1 MTDYTYL
8 GDGPLQRYVTAILIT
23 LAAAPA
29 LSQTIP
35 GTIELTP
42 YGAYSFGG
50 TFKDEDS
57 AIEAKLQ
64 DSGSYGLIFDLQRKD
79 NTQIELIYSLQ
90 RTDASVDDATIAD
103 VNMHY
108 LQLGGTYQFEE
119 IGKVLPFM
127 SATLG
132 ATHIDVDTEGYG
144 SDTFFGFSIGGGLQI
159 APTSRLGLRL
169 EARAFGTTLSSGSTI
184 FCLSDP
190 GGGQAGCAITVK
202 GDVLWQFQAMAG
214 IVFRF

>member
-1 MTDYTYL
+1 MKKSVAAFL
-8 GDGPLQRYVTAILIT
+8 AILI
-23 LAAAPA
+23 ASPA
-29 LSQTIP
+29 LSENDT

-57 AIEAKLQ
+57 ATEANLQ
-64 DSGSYGLIFDLQRKD
+64 DSESFGLIFDYKRKD
-79 NTQIELIYSLQ
+79 NTQVEVIYSQQ
-90 RTDASVDDATIAD
+90 RTDADVSGTTIPN

-108 LQLGGTYQFEE
+108 LQIGGTYLFDQ
-119 IGKVLPFM
+119 GRVLPFM

-132 ATHIDVDTEGYG
+132 ATHIDVDTEGFG

-169 EARAFGTTLSSGSTI
+169 EARAFGTLLQSGSTI

-190 GGGQAGCAITVK
+190 GNGTAGCAITVS
-202 GDVLWQFQAMAG
+202 GDVLWQFQTMAG

>member
-1 MTDYTYL
+1 V
-8 GDGPLQRYVTAILIT
+8 RKSVAAILAVLI
-23 LAAAPA
+23 ASPA
-29 LSQTIP
+29 LAENDT

-57 AIEAKLQ
+57 ATEANLQ
-64 DSGSYGLIFDLQRKD
+64 DSESFGLIFDYKRKD
-79 NTQIELIYSLQ
+79 NTQVEVIYSLQ
-90 RTDASVDDATIAD
+90 RTDADVSGTTVPN

-108 LQLGGTYQFEE
+108 LQLGGTYLFEE
-119 IGKVLPFM
+119 NRVLPFM

-132 ATHIDVDTEGYG
+132 ATHIDVDTEGFG

-159 APTSRLGLRL
+159 APSSRLGLRL
-169 EARAFGTTLSSGSTI
+169 EARAFGTLLRSGSTI
-184 FCLSDP
+184 FCISDP
-190 GGGQAGCAITVK
+190 GNGAAGCAITLE
-202 GDVLWQFQAMAG
+202 GDVLWQLQAMAG